1 MLLYNKASSR
11 ERRPAFMHNQII
23 PFVGNLHVGQPIRQT
38 ALFYGAAFQFEP
50 GWLMRGNLERE
61 AKCLVS
67 QTAV

>member
-1 MLLYNKASSR
+1 
-11 ERRPAFMHNQII
+11 MHNQII

-61 AKCLVS
+61 AKCLFS